1 MSFKN
6 KEPSVRKKTAGVLTL
21 EKLQEVAKEIDSI
34 LEFSIPVKKVERK
47 NPRFLKPCRTQY
59 GMNYA
64 TIYEAAKHLGLSSE
78 AIYRSIVTR
87 RCLGPW
93 AWYRSEVKET
103 CFL

>member
-1 MSFKN
+1 
-6 KEPSVRKKTAGVLTL
+6 VRKKTAGVLTL

-34 LEFSIPVKKVERK
+34 LELAIPMKKVERKK

-78 AIYRSIVTR
+78 AIYRSIVTGK
-87 RCLGPW
+87 CLGQW
-93 AWYRSEVKET
+93 VWYRSDVNET